1 MIDIALN
8 ISKIKQHIPL
18 SVKIVAV
25 SKTKPVSDILIAY
38 NAGQRCFGENRVKE
52 ILSKYDQLPDDIEW
66 HFIGHLQTNK
76 VKYIM
81 PFISVIQ
88 SVDSSRLLSVIN
100 NEAEKTGRIIDCLLQ
115 FHIAKEETKFG
126 FSQKE
131 ASLLLES
138 EEFKK
143 FRNVNICGVMGMATL
158 TDNMRLV
165 REEFNFLRNCFSA
178 LKEKYFPEY
187 EPFRE
192 ISMGMSGDYLTAIR
206 EGSSI
211 VRIGSHIFGDRNTET
226 S

>member
-1 MIDIALN
+1 
-8 ISKIKQHIPL
+8 
-18 SVKIVAV
+18 
-25 SKTKPVSDILIAY
+25 
-38 NAGQRCFGENRVKE
+38 
-52 ILSKYDQLPDDIEW
+52 
-66 HFIGHLQTNK
+66 
-76 VKYIM
+76 
-81 PFISVIQ
+81 
-88 SVDSSRLLSVIN
+88 
-100 NEAEKTGRIIDCLLQ
+100 
-115 FHIAKEETKFG
+115 
-126 FSQKE
+126 
-131 ASLLLES
+131 
-138 EEFKK
+138 
-143 FRNVNICGVMGMATL
+143 VNICGVMGMATL